1 MVYEQPS
8 ITFFGKL
15 HVQFLFF
22 KIVLTSF
29 SSHVHVDA
37 SIIILSMSV
46 ASIVNQSFSVKSN
59 GISPLAP
66 KILTTNISKIALT
79 NKTSQNT
86 IITQMEDAF
95 VPTKYGM
102 ELYNNH
108 VAKSYSK

>member
-22 KIVLTSF
+22 KINLTSF

-46 ASIVNQSFSVKSN
+46 ASIVN
-59 GISPLAP
+59 
-66 KILTTNISKIALT
+66 
-79 NKTSQNT
+79 
-86 IITQMEDAF
+86 
-95 VPTKYGM
+95 
-102 ELYNNH
+102 
-108 VAKSYSK
+108 